1 MSAYVN
7 QLRRLVEAVTIE
19 SPDCAHWYGRAISSV
34 TKIVPSDQRPVR
46 ALARLRDGLQ
56 THLYHS
62 FYCTGGATPWPPGSA
77 PGHESRNFRVLLAGS
92 HSARGSWSPGWDIW
106 EPAGHG
112 LVGVAHDELQC
123 WAPLAD
129 LAEHEEP
136 IAPGDTVKVRVP
148 AERLRTFPGFY
159 GILGGKDLT
168 SREIA
173 RFYWNIEHGGASIL
187 LRELSAPL
195 ETAGV
200 AYRLKVVSDP
210 SAYCRCDAGVLYI
223 DQFDIAKATKS
234 IRHAYF
240 MVREQLKPQVPTLT
254 RRLAAGLRVC
264 GESQHEYELRIST
277 VWCYCGWSCSVSS
290 AEHYLGYRT
299 RQHHYRAFRTS
310 KNFAGPALPQQ
321 WLEWSRY

>member
-19 SPDCAHWYGRAISSV
+19 SPDCARWYGRAISSV
-34 TKIVPSDQRPVR
+34 AKIVPSDQRPVR
-46 ALARLRDGLQ
+46 ALARFRDGLQ
-56 THLYHS
+56 SHLYHS

-92 HSARGSWSPGWDIW
+92 HSAHGSWSPGWDIW

-112 LVGVAHDELQC
+112 MVGVAHDQLQC

-129 LAEHEEP
+129 LAEHEEA
-136 IAPGDTVKVRVP
+136 IALGDTVKVRVP
-148 AERLRTFPGFY
+148 AERLRTFPAFY

-195 ETAGV
+195 DTAGV

-210 SAYCRCDAGVLYI
+210 GAYCRCDAGVLYI
-223 DQFDIAKATKS
+223 DQFDIAIAAKS

-254 RRLAAGLRVC
+254 RRLAAGLGFAESPSTNMSFGFQRCGVIAGLRV
-264 GESQHEYELRIST
+264 LP
-277 VWCYCGWSCSVSS
+277 
-290 AEHYLGYRT
+290 
-299 RQHHYRAFRTS
+299 
-310 KNFAGPALPQQ
+310 GPAAALEVHAAALP
-321 WLEWSRY
+321 EGRHPEGFRC